1 MGCSSCSKGADGLP
15 RGCKN
20 NGRCGTCGSGGK
32 TTFDWLEGISLPEG
46 TSVFDIIE
54 VRFKNNRKGFYRR
67 KSTDSYYVGD
77 VVSLD
82 LNPGIDVGV
91 VSLTGEL
98 VRTQMSIKKVRDDHE
113 IKRILHKS
121 TKEEIEV
128 WQKARKREEETR
140 IKAREIINR
149 LEISM
154 KLTDVE
160 FQGDEKKATFYYIA
174 EDRVDFRELV
184 RELAAT
190 FNLRIDMRQIGARQE
205 AARVGGIGSCGRE
218 LCCSTW
224 LSDFRSV
231 STSAA
236 RYQQMAL
243 NPIKLAG
250 QCGKLKCCLN
260 FELDQYVEAVKEFP
274 SPNAKIQTEKGKA
287 VIFKMDIFK
296 RQVYFLELGDKG
308 GGPVPIPLEEA
319 NRLISKSE
327 KGEKIRSLSQF
338 AIQETPDEISKTY
351 SNVVGQDDLTRFDD
365 AKRKKQ
371 KYGGNKHRNKRKD
384 RRKGNPKLKSTK

>member
-174 EDRVDFRELV
+174 EERVDFRELV

-274 SPNAKIQTEKGKA
+274 SPNAKIQSEKGKA

-296 RQVYFLELGDKG
+296 RLVYFLELGDKG

-371 KYGGNKHRNKRKD
+371 KYGDNKHRNKRKD